1 MGQSIYSV
9 KQVNTYIKNMFTQDF
24 LLPKILIKGEVSN
37 CKYHTSGHIYFSLK
51 DESGSIACV
60 MFAGQRKGLAFAM
73 KNGDQ
78 VVAGGSVSVYERDG
92 RYQLYAKE
100 ITLAGAGLLYERFQQ
115 LKRTL
120 EEMGMFAPEYKQPI
134 PKGIRV
140 LGVVTAPTGAAV
152 RDICNVARRRN
163 PGIRIIL
170 YPALVQ
176 GEGAA
181 DSIVKGIRMLDR
193 YQVDALIVG
202 RGGGSMEDLWAFN
215 EEKVARAIFECS
227 VPVISAVGHETDVT
241 IADYVADMRAPT
253 PSAAAELAV
262 DDMQALLRRMED
274 YKKRLAFL
282 MKGRLALM
290 KQKLSG
296 YQVRFGYLSP
306 WQQIR
311 EKRQYLADMD
321 ERLREGISREILN
334 KRHRLMLY
342 IERMKGLSP
351 LDKLNQGYSYTE
363 TADGKAVT
371 KIGQVKEQE
380 LIRIHVSDGSILAKV
395 KEKESRHE

>member
-60 MFAGQRKGLAFAM
+60 MFAGQRKGLAFSM

-78 VVAGGSVSVYERDG
+78 VIAGGSVSVYERDG

-100 ITLAGAGLLYERFQQ
+100 IRLAGAGILFERFQE
-115 LKRTL
+115 LKRRL
-120 EEMGMFAPEYKQPI
+120 GEMGMFAPEYKQPI
-134 PKGIRV
+134 PRGIRV
-140 LGVVTAPTGAAV
+140 LGVVTAPTGAAI
-152 RDICNVARRRN
+152 RDICNVAKRRN
-163 PGIRIIL
+163 PGIQIIL

-181 DSIVKGIRMLDR
+181 NSIVKGIEMLDR
-193 YQVDALIVG
+193 CQVDTMIVG

-262 DDMQALLRRMED
+262 DDVAAVIRRTED
-274 YKKRLAFL
+274 YRKRLSFL
-282 MKGRLALM
+282 MGGRVALM

-311 EKRQYLADMD
+311 EKRQYLAELE
-321 ERLREGISREILN
+321 ERLREGIRRDVADR
-334 KRHRLMLY
+334 RHRMMLY

-363 TADGKAVT
+363 TSGGKAVT
-371 KIGQVKEQE
+371 RISQVEEQE
-380 LIRIHVSDGSILAKV
+380 LVKIHVSDGSILAQV
-395 KEKESRHE
+395 KEKRSRNE

>member
-1 MGQSIYSV
+1 
-9 KQVNTYIKNMFTQDF
+9 
-24 LLPKILIKGEVSN
+24 
-37 CKYHTSGHIYFSLK
+37 
-51 DESGSIACV
+51 
-60 MFAGQRKGLAFAM
+60 
-73 KNGDQ
+73 
-78 VVAGGSVSVYERDG
+78 
-92 RYQLYAKE
+92 
-100 ITLAGAGLLYERFQQ
+100 
-115 LKRTL
+115 
-120 EEMGMFAPEYKQPI
+120 
-134 PKGIRV
+134 
-140 LGVVTAPTGAAV
+140 
-152 RDICNVARRRN
+152 
-163 PGIRIIL
+163 
-170 YPALVQ
+170 
-176 GEGAA
+176 
-181 DSIVKGIRMLDR
+181 
-193 YQVDALIVG
+193 
-202 RGGGSMEDLWAFN
+202 MEDLWAFN